1 MGIGS
6 RYGVRGGGSVWICF
20 ERARLQPC
28 RNRRPIKNGFS
39 RWGNLPFKLHH
50 YRVRYLLAI
59 ILLSSFSVFGAN
71 GPTVVLSVDASE
83 APRKIFHAQLRIP
96 AKPGTLT
103 LYYPKWI
110 PGEHGPTGPITDLT
124 GLKFTANGKTLTWRR
139 DLLDGFTFHV
149 EVPAGESEVTADLDY
164 ASPTSSEPGYSAG
177 MAATDKLYVLN
188 WNTLLLYPAGHSSDQ
203 LNYEATLRLPAG
215 WKFGTSLHV
224 SNQAGDNNEIHFAP
238 VSLTML
244 VDGPVITGEF
254 LKVVPLTPRGE
265 DPPAEL
271 DLAAD
276 SASALDAPAEVW
288 EHYRNLV
295 KQAGILFG
303 ARHYAGYHFLLTLS
317 DHVAHFGL
325 EHHESNDSRV
335 DERSLIEENGRKIAA
350 GLLPHEYVHSWNG
363 KYRRPA
369 DLATPDYEQPMQ
381 TDLLWVYEGL
391 TSYLG
396 DMLAARSGE
405 RTPSLARDELA
416 KMAAELDHRSGRVWR
431 NLQDTADGV
440 PSMQDA
446 PHGWADYRRG
456 LDYYDEEVLNW
467 LWADVIIRRQSK
479 GTKSLDDFCK
489 LFYGAPGGPP
499 MVKTYTFDDVADT
512 LNQVARYDWRGFWT
526 DRLSNHGPGAPLGGV
541 EGSGWKLVYDEFP
554 SELDRAGDTG
564 KSIHARYSVGLM
576 AGSDG
581 VIKDTVEGMIA
592 AKAGIGPGMKIVA
605 VNGRAF
611 SPDVW
616 HDAIHAAKGS
626 AAPIELIVDNAD
638 YFRVLKL
645 DYHDGEKYPH
655 LVRDESKPD
664 LLTEIYRAK

>member
-1 MGIGS
+1 MGS
-6 RYGVRGGGSVWICF
+6 RGGRSLFG
-20 ERARLQPC
+20 
-28 RNRRPIKNGFS
+28 
-39 RWGNLPFKLHH
+39 
-50 YRVRYLLAI
+50 LAI
-59 ILLSSFSVFGAN
+59 VLLSSFSVFGADA
-71 GPTVVLSVDASE
+71 TTIALSVDASE

-124 GLKFTANGKTLTWRR
+124 GLKFTASGTTLKWRR
-139 DLLDGFTFHV
+139 DLIDGFAFHV
-149 EVPAGESEVTADLDY
+149 EVPPGENEVVANLDY
-164 ASPTSSEPGYSAG
+164 ASPASFEPGYSAG
-177 MAATDKLYVLN
+177 MSATDKLYIVN
-188 WNTLLLYPAGHSSDQ
+188 WNTLLLYPAGYGSDQ
-203 LNYEATLRLPAG
+203 LTYSASLRLPAG

-224 SNQAGDNNEIHFAP
+224 SNQVGNDNEIHFAP

-244 VDGPVITGEF
+244 VDGPVITGEY
-254 LKVVPLTPRGE
+254 LKVVPLTSPME
-265 DPPAEL
+265 NPPAEL

-276 SASALDAPAEVW
+276 SAAALDAPQQVW

-295 KQAGILFG
+295 KQAGILFS
-303 ARHYAGYHFLLTLS
+303 ARHYTGYHFLLTLS

-335 DERSLIEENGRKIAA
+335 GERSLIEENDRKLIA

-405 RTPSLARDELA
+405 RTPSLARDALA
-416 KMAAELDHRSGRVWR
+416 QMAADLDRRSGRVWR

-440 PSMQDA
+440 PTMQEA
-446 PHGWADYRRG
+446 PHAWADYRRG
-456 LDYYDEEVLNW
+456 LDYYDEDVLNW
-467 LWADVIIRRQSK
+467 LWADVIIRQQSK

-489 LFYGAPGGPP
+489 LFYGAPSGPP
-499 MVKTYTFDDVADT
+499 MVKTYTFDDIVNA
-512 LNQVARYDWRGFWT
+512 LNQVAPQLPPNDWRGFWT

-541 EGSGWKLVYDEFP
+541 EGSGWKLVYDETP
-554 SELDRAGDTG
+554 SELDRAGDSE
-564 KSIHARYSVGLM
+564 KSIHAHYSVGLM
-576 AGSDG
+576 AGGDG
-581 VIKDTVEGMIA
+581 VVRDTVEGMIA

-605 VNGRAF
+605 VNGRRF
-611 SPDVW
+611 SADAW
-616 HDAIHAAKGS
+616 HDAIHAAKTS
-626 AAPIELIVDNAD
+626 PVAIELIVENTD
-638 YFRVLKL
+638 YFRVVKL
-645 DYHDGEKYPH
+645 DYHGGEKYPH
-655 LVRDESKPD
+655 LMRDESKPD